1 MAWVRQF
8 RVSVLE
14 YWFNALS
21 NLDAAGGGAMPCL
34 TTSLF

>member
-1 MAWVRQF
+1 MAWVRQL

-14 YWFNALS
+14 YLFNTLS
-21 NLDAAGGGAMPCL
+21 NLEAAGGGAMPCL